1 MLRRT
6 IGLSITTEADNRLSG
21 SGTGESSG
29 QDVTMMTTYTENT
42 SRHRTWRKP
51 NAGRPALFVLLLSI
65 AAVGVLG
72 LLIAGPT
79 IALSLSVASAL
90 ALICLVSLAW
100 AVAGP
105 RL

>member
-1 MLRRT
+1 
-6 IGLSITTEADNRLSG
+6 
-21 SGTGESSG
+21 
-29 QDVTMMTTYTENT
+29 MTTYTETTYTENS
-42 SRHRTWRKP
+42 SRHGTWRKP
-51 NAGRPALFVLLLSI
+51 SAGRPALFVLLLSI

-79 IALSLSVASAL
+79 LALPLSV

>member
-1 MLRRT
+1 
-6 IGLSITTEADNRLSG
+6 
-21 SGTGESSG
+21 
-29 QDVTMMTTYTENT
+29 MTTYTETTYTENS
-42 SRHRTWRKP
+42 SRHGTWRKP
-51 NAGRPALFVLLLSI
+51 SAGRPALFVLLLSI

-79 IALSLSVASAL
+79 LALPLSVASAV